1 MARLGFCLPCSAD
14 GSFTLSPHNPR
25 LNMNFKRGAEVRTSI
40 LKGMIARLRTGAR
53 DESGAAA
60 IIFAVALVLLA
71 PLTLGVFDVYIG
83 GNQRQKLQDALDAA
97 TLFAARS
104 SAQTQKDINE
114 VGQRALLANLTSY
127 PGSSL
132 VSSSFVLDGPKVV
145 AAAEMKPMT
154 VATGFFQHANV
165 KAGAEALRAMDRLE
179 VALVLDNTGSMGG
192 TKLSTLKTSAKDLVD
207 KLEAAGKRST
217 AKDPIQISLVPFSST
232 VRVANNVSVKHYNTT
247 TRTGPGIPN
256 WLDSRALGHNAAGL
270 DIFTTANTDRFA
282 VLKSMKDDQVW
293 RGCVES
299 RRQPFDVQDT
309 APFAANKDSYFVP
322 YFYPDEPDTGPWWSG
337 YPNNYLTDGSSGN
350 SWERQGNVAKYNN
363 AAPHIGGPNYGC
375 DIIPIMPLTTN
386 MGALKSAIDSMG
398 AFGTTNIPMGL
409 VWGWHTISPNAP
421 LANGVAYGTKN
432 HRKIIILMTD
442 GENVQSMANN
452 HNDSAYSGLGYI
464 WQGLLGITSGNGT
477 TRRNAMNDRLAL
489 LCTNIKKEDVV
500 IYTVRVE
507 VKTGSSNLLRNCA
520 SDPDKFYDVQNVSQ
534 LGAAFD
540 AIAGSIDNLRL
551 VK

>member
-1 MARLGFCLPCSAD
+1 MRVIIARLGFCLPCSAD
-14 GSFTLSPHNPR
+14 GSFTLSRHSPR
-25 LNMNFKRGAEVRTSI
+25 LIVNFKRGADVRTSI

-60 IIFAVALVLLA
+60 IIFAMALVLLA

-83 GNQRQKLQDALDAA
+83 ANQRQKLQDALDAA

-104 SAQTQKDINE
+104 SAQTQEDINE

-127 PGSSL
+127 PGASL

-145 AAAEMKPMT
+145 ASAEMKPMA

-179 VALVLDNTGSMGG
+179 VALVLDNTGSMSG
-192 TKLSTLKTSAKDLVD
+192 TKLSTLKTAAKDLVD
-207 KLEAAGKRST
+207 KLESAGKRST

-232 VRVANNVSVKHYNTT
+232 VRVAENVSVTNYNTT
-247 TRTGPGIPN
+247 TRTGPGIPS
-256 WLDSRALGHNAAGL
+256 WLDSRALGHNAAGV

-282 VLKSMKDDQVW
+282 VLKSMKNNQVW
-293 RGCVES
+293 GGCVES

-309 APFAANKDSYFVP
+309 APYSANNDSFFVP
-322 YFYPDEPDTGPWWSG
+322 YFAPDEPDNTWN
-337 YPNNYLTDGSSGN
+337 PNNYLNDGVSGN
-350 SWERQGNVAKYNN
+350 AWVRQGNVAKYNN
-363 AAPHIGGPNYGC
+363 ATPNGGGPNNGC
-375 DIIPIMPLTTN
+375 NLEPIMPLTTN
-386 MGALKSAIDSMG
+386 MSNLKSAIDSMN
-398 AFGTTNIPMGL
+398 ANGTTNIAMGL

-442 GENVQSMANN
+442 GDNVDNALSN
-452 HNDSAYSGLGYI
+452 HNMSYYSGLGYI

-477 TRRNAMNDRLAL
+477 ARRNVMNDRLSL
-489 LCTNIKKEDVV
+489 LCENIKDKEIVL
-500 IYTVRVE
+500 YTVRVE
-507 VKTGSSNLLRNCA
+507 VKTGSSSLLRNCA
-520 SDPDKFYDVQNVSQ
+520 TDPDKFYDVQNVSQ

-551 VK
+551 TK

>member
-1 MARLGFCLPCSAD
+1 
-14 GSFTLSPHNPR
+14 
-25 LNMNFKRGAEVRTSI
+25 MNFKRGADVRTSI
-40 LKGMIARLRTGAR
+40 LKGMIARLRTGGR

-60 IIFAVALVLLA
+60 IIFAMALVLLA

-83 GNQRQKLQDALDAA
+83 ANQRQKLQDALDAA

-104 SAQTQKDINE
+104 SAQTSKDINE

-127 PGSSL
+127 PGASL

-145 AAAEMKPMT
+145 ASAEMKPMA

-179 VALVLDNTGSMGG
+179 VALVLDNTGSMSG
-192 TKLSTLKTSAKDLVD
+192 TKLSTLKTAAKDLVD
-207 KLEAAGKRST
+207 KLESAGKRST

-232 VRVANNVSVKHYNTT
+232 VRVAENVSVKSYNTT

-256 WLDSRALGHNAAGL
+256 WLDSRALGHNAAGV

-282 VLKSMKDDQVW
+282 VLKSMKNDQVW
-293 RGCVES
+293 GGCVES
-299 RRQPFDVQDT
+299 RRQPYDVQDT
-309 APFAANKDSYFVP
+309 APFAADKDSYFVP
-322 YFYPDEPDTGPWWSG
+322 YFAPDEPDTSSGWWSWN
-337 YPNNYLTDGSSGN
+337 PNNYLNDAITGDN
-350 SWERQGNVAKYNN
+350 WVRQGNVAKYNN
-363 AAPHIGGPNYGC
+363 ATPSGGGPNNGC
-375 DIIPIMPLTTN
+375 DLEPIMPLTTN
-386 MGALKSAIDSMG
+386 MSNLKSAIDSMN
-398 AFGTTNIPMGL
+398 ANGTTNIAMGL

-442 GENVQSMANN
+442 GDNVDNTLSN
-452 HNDSAYSGLGYI
+452 HNMSYYSGLGYI

-477 TRRNAMNDRLAL
+477 TRRNVMNDRLAL
-489 LCTNIKKEDVV
+489 LCENIKKKDIVL
-500 IYTVRVE
+500 YTVRVE
-507 VKTGSSNLLRNCA
+507 VKTGSSSLLKNCA
-520 SDPDKFYDVQNVSQ
+520 TDPDKFYDVQNVSQ

-551 VK
+551 TK